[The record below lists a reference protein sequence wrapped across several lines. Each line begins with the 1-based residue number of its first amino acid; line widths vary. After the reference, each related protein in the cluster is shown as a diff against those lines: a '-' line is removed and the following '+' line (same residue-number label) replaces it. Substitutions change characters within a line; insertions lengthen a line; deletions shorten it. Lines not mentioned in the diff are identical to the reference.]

1 MEEIH
6 KGPFGSCCDDMS
18 DCMKQE
24 NALIRTEGDG
34 TLFLTIGYVQME
46 QGIGW
51 FDHAIIY
58 CPFCG
63 KKLQSRQVLAN
74 KDS

>member
-1 MEEIH
+1 
-6 KGPFGSCCDDMS
+6 
-18 DCMKQE
+18 MKQE